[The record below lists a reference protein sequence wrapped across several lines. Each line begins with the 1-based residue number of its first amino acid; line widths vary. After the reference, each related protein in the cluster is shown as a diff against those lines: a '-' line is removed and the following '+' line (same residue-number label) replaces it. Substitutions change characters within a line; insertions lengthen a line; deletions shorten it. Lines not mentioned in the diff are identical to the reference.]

1 MAKDYTRLSRA
12 EIERDIIL
20 MASDARVE
28 NVRRT
33 AIQAMVRYNDL
44 LPTSLTEAQFSSAVP
59 NLVGLL
65 SVAIPATPADLSAL
79 TDAQAVAL
87 AEAHELATWDYQ
99 TRAEQ
104 LYQVEAFYQK
114 LGFGGQANAAT
125 NIGTIRATLVTFMN
139 YARAARG
146 LAALS

>member
-1 MAKDYTRLSRA
+1 MKDYTRATRA
-12 EIERDIIL
+12 EVERDIIL

-44 LPTSLTEAQFSSAVP
+44 LPQSLTEAQFNSAVP

-65 SVAIPATPADLSAL
+65 TVAIPATPADFSTL
-79 TDAQAVAL
+79 TDAQAIAL
-87 AEAHELATWDYQ
+87 AQSHELATWDYQ

-104 LYQVEAFYQK
+104 VYQVEAFYQK
-114 LGFGGQANAAT
+114 LGFGGQTNAST
-125 NIGTIRATLVTFMN
+125 NIGTIRATLLTFMN

-146 LAALS
+146 LGALS